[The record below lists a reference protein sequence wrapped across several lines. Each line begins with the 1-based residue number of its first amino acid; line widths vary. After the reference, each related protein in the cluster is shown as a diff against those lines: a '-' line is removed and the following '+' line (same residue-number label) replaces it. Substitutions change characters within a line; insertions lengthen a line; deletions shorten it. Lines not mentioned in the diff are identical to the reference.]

1 MDTDKLVDAN
11 VNYIAYFN
19 KYLIDFL
26 TELKNIFPEL
36 AESID
41 LNYSNITDTSTEY
54 IAEFMQNISKYSDKI
69 AQKDDSL
76 FTKTADNKKVV
87 LLRDINFIK
96 LWHSGISDNTKQAIW
111 KYLHTLTIL
120 GSYSDDNSEIVQQV
134 FKQLSSMNLTP
145 DAIDEQ
151 AKNIMNMMSNIKTTT
166 DKPSDTQSA
175 ETPPPSADK
184 NSMDDMLSGSTI
196 GKLAQEISQEIDMSS
211 LDLNDPGK
219 LMSSLLG
226 GKADGNNG
234 LMELIKNVSSKVATK
249 LSNGNVNQ
257 KDLLSEAQAM
267 MSGLQGS
274 GAGNLFSPD
283 MMKNLQQMMGGNSE
297 SAPKAKPNHNNGAA
311 QQKERLRQKL
321 AKRKQDQ

>member
-41 LNYSNITDTSTEY
+41 LNYSNITDSSTEY
-54 IAEFMQNISKYSDKI
+54 VEEFMQNIAKYSDKI

-151 AKNIMNMMSNIKTTT
+151 AKNIMNMMSNLNTT
-166 DKPSDTQSA
+166 DKATETQSQEKA
-175 ETPPPSADK
+175 APVDNK
-184 NSMDDMLSGSTI
+184 KSMDDMLSGSTI

-234 LMELIKNVSSKVATK
+234 LMDLIKNVSSKVATK

-283 MMKNLQQMMGGNSE
+283 MMKNLQEMMGGNSA